1 MKKHLLL
8 MLFML
13 AIAGMTMAQD
23 VYYSGY
29 YNSNGQQYASV
40 YKNGV
45 KLHGFA
51 YTGQACQSNSVVVKE
66 STGDYYWVEN
76 TPTQGHVIKNGELT
90 PYLSAGVNS
99 KIYALTIGS
108 NLFSAGY
115 TTNSSS
121 VKVATYWRN
130 DGSPYYVGNGT
141 YNSEALGAYVI
152 PGGAIYTCGYQYTS
166 ASEYNGVVWQNSST
180 TPVVSVAN
188 VIFYNV
194 TFYDGYVWAVGQ
206 NSSHQAVVYQGN
218 TLKYTLSPSEN
229 GCPYD
234 IKIDAGDVYVTGYRG
249 STHVCVWKNGEVL
262 YDHVNGSAGYLRGLW
277 VNTNDVYYAG
287 CDSDGHGLVYKNG
300 EVLYN
305 TSDCENVFDVY
316 VTQLECEDPD
326 VRTLPFYEGFE
337 AGDTDWECW
346 TAIDVDDNN
355 GGSHY
360 HPYWGRW
367 GTRGTSVL
375 PYEGDYSAHHG
386 WGVNAQEG
394 WLISPQLFL
403 QPGRD
408 YTRLKFWSNELNTN
422 FNDYRGVW
430 VSTSGTSTSS
440 FTEVYSISSP
450 SSSWHQI
457 TVDLSAY
464 QGQTVY
470 IAFKYTGTDGVGWN
484 IDDIEVTESWSPCG
498 NDITEF
504 PYEMHFDYN
513 PFVSSCWYLLDND
526 HTGGMKCWQWD
537 ESSLDIEHPYGQN
550 NGINQEGWL
559 FTPKMALESGLN
571 YTMTF
576 NTFTGAP
583 GDYDESSVWIAI
595 DEDGVPD
602 PAHYSKIWEE
612 TTPSAS
618 WRQITLDLSAY
629 AGHGVRIAFKYAGVY
644 AHRWA
649 IDDLTVTAALPQYNI
664 NVEANNASWGSVEG
678 GGTFE
683 QGETVT
689 ITATPNTGY
698 EFIKWTK
705 DGSEVSNNASYTFT
719 VTENA
724 TYVAVFG
731 EPAVTYYDIYTSASP
746 ADAGTVTG
754 DGTYAEGTEVTLV
767 ASANTGWHF
776 VRWQDNNTDNP
787 RTITVNGDATY
798 TAYFQADIY
807 ALTVTASP
815 VEGGTATGGGTYPYG
830 SVVALNAI
838 PKTGY
843 EFLNWNDGVTTASRN
858 VTVVGNASYVAH
870 FIDTTTTVYNVTA
883 LANDPTLGEVTGG
896 GSYPEGAE
904 VTLTASAFGSAVF
917 VRWSD
922 DNTENPRVI
931 TVTGDVTYTAY
942 FEVPTMYAITVVSQ
956 NPEMGSVSGGGNFP
970 MGAEVTIQANPF
982 GGYYFDGW
990 TDNNYDNPRTITVTG
1005 DATYTAKFSAQ
1016 QSQTFTLTTTCNPTQ
1031 GYVDGSG
1038 NYLAGT
1044 TVTITAVPYDGYA
1057 FDHWNDGNTD
1067 NPRAVTVD
1075 NNMTLVA
1082 FFTATGVDENGES
1095 VLGLYPN
1102 PAKEMVRIEG
1112 IATNSEV
1119 EFYNALG
1126 MLVKT
1131 VNANAGQE
1139 INVGDLAAGLYLIR
1153 CGNQTIRF
1161 VKE

>member
-1 MKKHLLL
+1 
-8 MLFML
+8 ML
-13 AIAGMTMAQD
+13 ATVGMSMAQD
-23 VYYSGY
+23 IWSVGYSN
-29 YNSNGQQYASV
+29 NSTTGKKDGRL
-40 YKNGV
+40 YKNGSSQ
-45 KLHGFA
+45 L
-51 YTGQACQSNSVVVKE
+51 SVSTSSTDYEGVGVVKH
-66 STGDYYWVEN
+66 TDGVVYWAVN
-76 TPTQGHVIKNGELT
+76 GTTSSSNLAYVYTDTPST
-90 PYLSAGVNS
+90 PYLSTGAGS
-99 KIYALTIGS
+99 KINALFHRTSLYA
-108 NLFSAGY
+108 AGY
-115 TTNSSS
+115 YT
-121 VKVATYWRN
+121 VDGKKVACTWRN
-130 DGSPYYVGNGT
+130 DNSTPEYVMGNSS
-141 YNSEALGAYVI
+141 YDSEALCGMFPHVS
-152 PGGAIYTCGYQYTS
+152 GLYTGGYQYTS
-166 ASEYNGVVWQNSST
+166 SSVYHGVIWKNNTVLYEFPNYT
-180 TPVVSVAN
+180 KIVG
-188 VIFYNV
+188 IYY
-194 TFYDGYVWAVGQ
+194 YDGNVYSVGYKYESSKYTVYVYKNGSVLYTLVSETSSSARPYSIYVDSGDTYVCGYYGTPCYVW
-206 NSSHQAVVYQGN
+206 
-218 TLKYTLSPSEN
+218 
-229 GCPYD
+229 
-234 IKIDAGDVYVTGYRG
+234 R
-249 STHVCVWKNGEVL
+249 NGEVL
-262 YDHVNGSAGYLRGLW
+262 YEESLGSAGFLTDVF
-277 VNTNDVYYAG
+277 VNSNGVYYVGKNSDDQGLIYKDGEVIYTPNNCTRLNAIYMDPLE
-287 CDSDGHGLVYKNG
+287 CSDG
-300 EVLYN
+300 
-305 TSDCENVFDVY
+305 DA
-316 VTQLECEDPD
+316 
-326 VRTLPFYEGFE
+326 RTLPYFEGFE
-337 AGDTDWECW
+337 MGATDWECW
-346 TAIDVDDNN
+346 TKVDVDNNN
-355 GGSHY
+355 GGSHFM
-360 HPYWGRW
+360 PFWDRS
-367 GTRGTSVL
+367 RGSGSASA
-375 PYEGDYSAHHG
+375 YEGEYSAYHG

-394 WLISPQLFL
+394 WLISPPLFL

-408 YTRLKFWSNELNTN
+408 YTRLNFWSNELNTSY
-422 FNDYRGVW
+422 NDYRGVW

-440 FTEVYSISSP
+440 FTEVYSVPSP

-470 IAFKYTGTDGVGWN
+470 LAFKDTGTNEIGWKVDN
-484 IDDIEVTESWSPCG
+484 VNVYESWSPCG

-504 PYEMHFDYN
+504 PYEQHFDYN
-513 PFVSSCWYLLDND
+513 PFYSTCWYLLDND
-526 HTGGMKCWQWD
+526 HTGGLKCWQYD
-537 ESSLDIEHPYGQN
+537 SSNECVMHPYGQN
-550 NGINQEGWL
+550 NGVCQEGWMISQRMQL
-559 FTPKMALESGLN
+559 TAGMN
-571 YTMTF
+571 YTLSFRTKSVSSGSDKK
-576 NTFTGAP
+576 N
-583 GDYDESSVWIAI
+583 SVWIAL
-595 DEDGVPD
+595 DQTGVPD
-602 PAHYSKIWEE
+602 PADYTQIWEE
-612 TTPSAS
+612 TDYSSS
-618 WRQITLDLSAY
+618 WGERTIDLSSY
-629 AGHGVRIAFKYAGVY
+629 AGHTVNIAFKYEGTY
-644 AHRWA
+644 AHHWY
-649 IDDLTVTAALPQYNI
+649 IDDFVVTAALPQYNI

-683 QGETVT
+683 QGESVT

-746 ADAGTVTG
+746 ATAGEVTG
-754 DGTYAEGTEVTLV
+754 GGTYAEGTEVTLV

-917 VRWSD
+917 VRWND
-922 DNTENPRVI
+922 NNTENPRVI

-956 NPEMGSVSGGGNFP
+956 NPDMGSVSGGGNFP

-990 TDNNYDNPRTITVTG
+990 TDNSYDNPRTITVTG

-1038 NYLAGT
+1038 NYPAGT
-1044 TVTITAVPYDGYA
+1044 VVTVTATPYDGYA

-1082 FFTATGVDENGES
+1082 FFTSTGVDENGES

-1139 INVGDLAAGLYLIR
+1139 INVSDLAAGLYLIR
-1153 CGNQTIRF
+1153 CGSQTIRF